1 MKPENVLLNE
11 SSLGIHSKLCDF
23 ATAKDVSEKEQKRAF
38 SFVGS
43 AEYISPELLG
53 DGDKEWKIENCL
65 FQTSVNSSLI
75 SYSLISYSL

>member
-23 ATAKDVSEKEQKRAF
+23 ATAKDVSDREQKRAF

-53 DGDKEWKIENCL
+53 DGDKEWKIKKNGL
-65 FQTSVNSSLI
+65 FKTSVKF
-75 SYSLISYSL
+75 